1 MKLRVLKKE
10 EYSFIDDFVYEIFK
24 NTNHSNGIA
33 EKALVREIREKPFY
47 IPEL

>member
-1 MKLRVLKKE
+1 MKLRVVKKE

-33 EKALVREIREKPFY
+33 E
-47 IPEL
+47 